1 MSISLLYLLPTW
13 WPDCPQ
19 IGLGNVTA
27 EPFIVSDGVISSC
40 THGEHHAHAT
50 TPSIGPINGLNLDGF
65 GSGFWI
71 GPTRSNFRFSP
82 GPWLTCLQYY
92 LSRETTWAERKLN
105 SHGLGLLAWRSNSDL
120 SYSDFRSGSDL
131 KLLEPISILDQPC
144 IPIWAQ
150 VQHYDNLHRIYPIH

>member
-27 EPFIVSDGVISSC
+27 EPFIISDGVLPSC

-50 TPSIGPINGLNLDGF
+50 TPSIRPINGLNPDGF

-71 GPTRSNFRFSP
+71 GPARSNFRFSP
-82 GPWLTCLQYY
+82 GPRLTCQQYY
-92 LSRETTWAERKLN
+92 LSRDTTWAERKLN
-105 SHGLGLLAWRSNSDL
+105 SPGLGLLAWRSNSDS
-120 SYSDFRSGSDL
+120 SYSGFRSGSGV
-131 KLLEPISILDQPC
+131 KLLEPISILDQAWIWPW
-144 IPIWAQ
+144 IPICAQ
-150 VQHYDNLHRIYPIH
+150 VQHYDNLH